1 MRILIANPN
10 ISQSV
15 TDLLTATAR
24 RWASP
29 GTELVSVTAT
39 QGFSFIATRA
49 EAAIGA
55 YAALELIG
63 RHHKGCDAVVLAAF
77 GDPGL
82 DAARELLD
90 IPVVGL
96 SEAALLTAC
105 MAGRRFSIVSF
116 AAALGPWFR
125 DTVAAHGLSD
135 RLASIRLADTPF
147 QDIGDVQNEKEDQIV
162 ALCNAA
168 VADGADVAILAG
180 APLSGLAE
188 KVADRVPIPLIDG
201 MAAAIRQAEV
211 MASLKLRKATAGSQR
226 KPSPKLTI
234 GLPAE
239 IAGLFGAKVS
249 VSS

>member
-29 GTELVSVTAT
+29 GTEVVGVTAT

-55 YAALELIG
+55 YAALEIIG
-63 RHHKGCDAVVLAAF
+63 RHHQGFDAVVLAAF

-105 MAGRRFSIVSF
+105 MVGRRFSIVTF
-116 AAALGPWFR
+116 ATALGPWFQ
-125 DTVAAHGLSD
+125 DCVASHGLTS
-135 RLASIRLADTPF
+135 RLASIRLNDTPF
-147 QDIGDVQNEKEDQIV
+147 QDIGDVQNEKEAQLI
-162 ALCNAA
+162 ALCLAA
-168 VADGADVAILAG
+168 VSDGADVVILAG

-188 KVADRVPIPLIDG
+188 KIADRVPVPLIDG
-201 MAAAIRQAEV
+201 MAAAIRQAE
-211 MASLKLRKATAGSQR
+211 ALAGLRLLKATAGSQR
-226 KPSPKLTI
+226 RPTAKLTV
-234 GLPAE
+234 GLPPD
-239 IAGLFGAKVS
+239 IAGLFAG
-249 VSS
+249 

>member
-15 TDLLTATAR
+15 TDLLVATAA

-29 GTELVSVTAT
+29 GTELVGVTAA

-55 YAALELIG
+55 YAALDLIG
-63 RHHKGCDAVVLAAF
+63 RHHAGFDAVVLAAF

-96 SEAALLTAC
+96 SEAALLTSC
-105 MAGRRFSIVSF
+105 MVGRRFSIVSF

-125 DTVAAHGLSD
+125 DCVAAHGLSG

-147 QDIGDVQNEKEDQIV
+147 QDIGAVQNEKEEQLI

-168 VADGADVAILAG
+168 VEDGADVAILAG

-188 KVADRVPIPLIDG
+188 RIADRVPIPLIDG
-201 MAAAIRQAEV
+201 MAAAIQQAETL
-211 MASLKLRKATAGSQR
+211 AALKLRKSTAGSLR
-226 KPSPKLTI
+226 RPAAKLTT
-234 GLPAE
+234 GLPPGLAE
-239 IAGLFGAKVS
+239 LFPGAG
-249 VSS
+249 

>member
-1 MRILIANPN
+1 MRVLIVNPN

-15 TDLLTATAR
+15 TDLLIAAAT

-29 GTELVSVTAT
+29 GTEIVGVTAT
-39 QGFSFIATRA
+39 QGFAFIATRA

-63 RHHKGCDAVVLAAF
+63 RHSAGFDAVVLAAF

-116 AAALGPWFR
+116 AAALGPWYR
-125 DTVAAHGLSD
+125 DCVTSHGLES
-135 RLASIRLADTPF
+135 RLASIRLADSPVR
-147 QDIGDVQNEKEDQIV
+147 DIGAVGIDKEAQLI
-162 ALCNAA
+162 ALCAAA
-168 VADGADVAILAG
+168 VDDGADVVILAG

-188 KVADRVPIPLIDG
+188 RIADRVPVPVIDG
-201 MAAAIRQAEV
+201 MAAAIRQAEAMV
-211 MASLKLRKATAGSQR
+211 GLALRKATSGSQR
-226 KPSPKLTI
+226 RPDGKLTA

-239 IAGLFGAKVS
+239 IASLFAPKA
-249 VSS
+249 